1 MSIRTRLLTG
11 ILLATAS
18 LTAVACAGPSTS
30 SAPASQ
36 AGSASSSAPAGDST
50 GPGAAGP
57 LIIGHRGAPGY
68 RPEHTL
74 ASYELAARMGAD
86 YIEADVVPTK
96 DGVLVNRHEPEIGGT
111 TDVSAHPEF
120 ANRKTTKNLDGTQT
134 TGWFT
139 EDFTLAELKT
149 LHAAERLPDVRQHN
163 TLYNGLYQVPTLQE
177 YLDLAKRMSTELHR
191 QVGVYIET
199 KHPTFFRAQGIDVDK
214 MLVDELNKN
223 NLNTPDAK
231 VFIES
236 FETNLKQLHDQLK
249 VPLVQLIDSTGAPA
263 DWVAAGD
270 KRTYADMVKPA
281 GLAEVAKYAQAI
293 GPDKSLIIPTD
304 PAGNPGP
311 ATTLVTDAHAVGL
324 KLHPYT
330 FRNENQFLPAD
341 LRSSAVATASG
352 ASANPND
359 YGKAIDEDVRFFKL
373 GVDGIF
379 TDNTDTGL
387 VARAQFLQQH

>member
-1 MSIRTRLLTG
+1 MQIRTRLLTG
-11 ILLATAS
+11 ILLITAS
-18 LTAVACAGPSTS
+18 LTVVACG
-30 SAPASQ
+30 
-36 AGSASSSAPAGDST
+36 GSGT
-50 GPGAAGP
+50 GPGQPSASAGP
-57 LIIGHRGAPGY
+57 VAASTSAAPDQPGRVTPLIVGHRGAPGY

-111 TDVSAHPEF
+111 TDVASHPEF

-149 LHAAERLPDVRQHN
+149 LKAVERLPDVRQHN
-163 TLYNGLYQVPTLQE
+163 TMYNGLYQVPTLQE
-177 YLDLAKRMSTELHR
+177 YLDTAKRLSGELHR

-293 GPDKSLIIPTD
+293 GPDKTLIIPTD

-341 LRSSAVATASG
+341 LRSSA
-352 ASANPND
+352 NPVD

-387 VARAQFLQQH
+387 VARAEYLAQH

>member
-1 MSIRTRLLTG
+1 MPIRTRLLTG

-18 LTAVACAGPSTS
+18 LTAVACGGPGA

-36 AGSASSSAPAGDST
+36 ASPTSTATAAEAAPGGA
-50 GPGAAGP
+50 GPGATGP
-57 LIIGHRGAPGY
+57 LVIGHRGAPGY

-111 TDVSAHPEF
+111 TDVASHPEF

-149 LHAAERLPDVRQHN
+149 LHAVERLPAVRQHN
-163 TLYNGLYQVPTLQE
+163 TMYNGLYQVPTLQE
-177 YLDLAKRMSTELHR
+177 YLDLAKRLSGELHR

-214 MLVDELNKN
+214 MLVDELNQN

-293 GPDKSLIIPTD
+293 GPDKTLIIPTD

-311 ATTLVTDAHAVGL
+311 PTTLVTDAHQAGL

-330 FRNENQFLPAD
+330 FRNENQFLPAE
-341 LRSSAVATASG
+341 LRSSA
-352 ASANPND
+352 NPDD

-373 GVDGIF
+373 GVDGLF

>member
-1 MSIRTRLLTG
+1 MQIRTRLLTG
-11 ILLATAS
+11 ILLITAS
-18 LTAVACAGPSTS
+18 VTVVACGGSGPGPGQPSASAGPAAVGTS
-30 SAPASQ
+30 AAPDQS
-36 AGSASSSAPAGDST
+36 GRVV
-50 GPGAAGP
+50 P
-57 LIIGHRGAPGY
+57 LIVGHRGAPGY

-111 TDVSAHPEF
+111 TDVASHPEF
-120 ANRKTTKNLDGTQT
+120 ASRKTTKNLDGTQT

-149 LHAAERLPDVRQHN
+149 LKAVERLPDVRQHN
-163 TLYNGLYQVPTLQE
+163 TMYNGLYQVPTLQE
-177 YLDLAKRMSTELHR
+177 YLDLAKRLSGELHR

-214 MLVDELNKN
+214 MLVDTLNQN
-223 NLNTPDAK
+223 GLNTPDAK

-270 KRTYADMVKPA
+270 KRTYADMIKPA

-293 GPDKSLIIPTD
+293 GPDKTLIIPTD

-311 ATTLVTDAHAVGL
+311 ATTLVTDAHQVGL

-341 LRSSAVATASG
+341 LRSSA
-352 ASANPND
+352 NPDD
-359 YGKAIDEDVRFFKL
+359 YGKAMAEDIRFFQL

-387 VARAQFLQQH
+387 VARAEYLATHK

>member
-1 MSIRTRLLTG
+1 MQIRTRLLTG
-11 ILLATAS
+11 ILLITAS
-18 LTAVACAGPSTS
+18 LTAVACG
-30 SAPASQ
+30 
-36 AGSASSSAPAGDST
+36 GSGT
-50 GPGAAGP
+50 GPGQPSASAAPAASAVPDQPGRVTP
-57 LIIGHRGAPGY
+57 LIVGHRGAPGY

-86 YIEADVVPTK
+86 YIEADAVPTK

-111 TDVSAHPEF
+111 TDVASHPEF
-120 ANRKTTKNLDGTQT
+120 ASRKTTKTLDGTPT

-149 LHAAERLPDVRQHN
+149 LHAVERLPDVRQHN
-163 TLYNGLYQVPTLQE
+163 TIYNGLYQVPTLQE
-177 YLDLAKRMSTELHR
+177 YLDLAKRLSGELHR

-214 MLVDELNKN
+214 LLVDTLNQN
-223 NLNTPDAK
+223 GLNTPDAK
-231 VFIES
+231 VFVES
-236 FETNLKQLHDQLK
+236 FETNLKQLHGQLK

-263 DWVAAGD
+263 DWVASGD
-270 KRTYADMVKPA
+270 KRTYADMIKPA

-293 GPDKSLIIPTD
+293 GPDKTLIIPTD

-311 ATTLVTDAHAVGL
+311 PTTLVTDAHQVGL

-341 LRSSAVATASG
+341 LRSSA
-352 ASANPND
+352 NPDD
-359 YGKAIDEDVRFFKL
+359 YGKAIDEDIRFFKL

-387 VARAQFLQQH
+387 VARAEYLQQH

>member
-1 MSIRTRLLTG
+1 
-11 ILLATAS
+11 
-18 LTAVACAGPSTS
+18 VPD
-30 SAPASQ
+30 Q
-36 AGSASSSAPAGDST
+36 
-50 GPGAAGP
+50 PGRVTP
-57 LIIGHRGAPGY
+57 LIVGHRGAPGY

-86 YIEADVVPTK
+86 YIEADAVPTK

-111 TDVSAHPEF
+111 TDVASHPEF
-120 ANRKTTKNLDGTQT
+120 ASRKTTKTLDGTPT

-149 LHAAERLPDVRQHN
+149 LHAVERLPDVRQHN
-163 TLYNGLYQVPTLQE
+163 TIYNGLYQVPTLQE
-177 YLDLAKRMSTELHR
+177 YLDLAKRLSGELHR

-214 MLVDELNKN
+214 LLVDTLNQN
-223 NLNTPDAK
+223 GLNTPDAK
-231 VFIES
+231 VFVES

-270 KRTYADMVKPA
+270 KRTYADMIKPA

-293 GPDKSLIIPTD
+293 GPDKTLIIPTD

-311 ATTLVTDAHAVGL
+311 PTTLVTDAHQVGL

-341 LRSSAVATASG
+341 LRSSA
-352 ASANPND
+352 NPDD
-359 YGKAIDEDVRFFKL
+359 YGKAIDEDIRFFKL

-387 VARAQFLQQH
+387 IARAEYLQQH

>member
-1 MSIRTRLLTG
+1 MQIRTRLLTG
-11 ILLATAS
+11 ILLITAS
-18 LTAVACAGPSTS
+18 VTVVACGGSGPGPGQPSASAGPAAVGTS
-30 SAPASQ
+30 AAPDQS
-36 AGSASSSAPAGDST
+36 GRVV
-50 GPGAAGP
+50 P
-57 LIIGHRGAPGY
+57 LIVGHRGAPGY

-111 TDVSAHPEF
+111 TDVASHPEF
-120 ANRKTTKNLDGTQT
+120 ASRKTTKNLDGTQT

-149 LHAAERLPDVRQHN
+149 LKAVERLPDVRQHN
-163 TLYNGLYQVPTLQE
+163 TMYNGLYQVPTLQE
-177 YLDLAKRMSTELHR
+177 YLDLAKRLSGELHR

-214 MLVDELNKN
+214 MLVDTLNQN
-223 NLNTPDAK
+223 GLNTPDAK

-236 FETNLKQLHDQLK
+236 FETNLRALHDQLK

-270 KRTYADMVKPA
+270 KRTYADMIKPA

-293 GPDKSLIIPTD
+293 GPDKTLIIPTD

-311 ATTLVTDAHAVGL
+311 ATTLVTDAHQVGL

-341 LRSSAVATASG
+341 LRSSA
-352 ASANPND
+352 NPDD
-359 YGKAIDEDVRFFKL
+359 YGKAMAEDIRFFQL

-387 VARAQFLQQH
+387 VARAEYLATHK

>member
-1 MSIRTRLLTG
+1 MQIRTRLLTG
-11 ILLATAS
+11 ILLITAS
-18 LTAVACAGPSTS
+18 VTVVACGGSGPGPGQPSASAGPAAVGTS
-30 SAPASQ
+30 AAPDQS
-36 AGSASSSAPAGDST
+36 GRVV
-50 GPGAAGP
+50 P
-57 LIIGHRGAPGY
+57 LIVGHRGAPGY

-111 TDVSAHPEF
+111 TDVASHPEF
-120 ANRKTTKNLDGTQT
+120 ASRKTTKNLDGTQT

-149 LHAAERLPDVRQHN
+149 LKAVERLPDVRQHN
-163 TLYNGLYQVPTLQE
+163 TMYNGLYQVPTLQE
-177 YLDLAKRMSTELHR
+177 YLDLAKRLSGELHR

-214 MLVDELNKN
+214 MLVDTLNQN
-223 NLNTPDAK
+223 GLNTPDAK

-270 KRTYADMVKPA
+270 KRTYADMIKPA

-293 GPDKSLIIPTD
+293 GPDKTLIIPTD

-311 ATTLVTDAHAVGL
+311 ATTLVTDAHQVGL

-341 LRSSAVATASG
+341 LRSSA
-352 ASANPND
+352 NPDD
-359 YGKAIDEDVRFFKL
+359 YGKAMAEDIRFFQL

-387 VARAQFLQQH
+387 VARAEYLTTH

>member
-1 MSIRTRLLTG
+1 MQIRTRLLTG
-11 ILLATAS
+11 ILLITAS
-18 LTAVACAGPSTS
+18 LTVVACG
-30 SAPASQ
+30 
-36 AGSASSSAPAGDST
+36 GSGT
-50 GPGAAGP
+50 GPGQPSASAGP
-57 LIIGHRGAPGY
+57 VAASTSAAPDQPGRVTPLIVGHRGAPGY

-111 TDVSAHPEF
+111 TDVASHPEF

-149 LHAAERLPDVRQHN
+149 LKAVERLPDVRQHN
-163 TLYNGLYQVPTLQE
+163 TMYNGLYQVPTLQE
-177 YLDLAKRMSTELHR
+177 YLDTAKRLSGELHR

-293 GPDKSLIIPTD
+293 GPDKTLIIPTD

-341 LRSSAVATASG
+341 LRSSA
-352 ASANPND
+352 NPVD

-387 VARAQFLQQH
+387 VARAEYLTTH

>member
-1 MSIRTRLLTG
+1 MPIRTRLLTAV
-11 ILLATAS
+11 LLAAAG
-18 LTAVACAGPSTS
+18 LTAACGGSGTAPGQPSASAGPAAASTS
-30 SAPASQ
+30 AAPDQ
-36 AGSASSSAPAGDST
+36 
-50 GPGAAGP
+50 PGRVTP
-57 LIIGHRGAPGY
+57 LVVGHRGAPGY

-86 YIEADVVPTK
+86 YIEADAVPTK

-111 TDVSAHPEF
+111 TDVASHPEF
-120 ANRKTTKNLDGTQT
+120 ASRKTTKTLDGTPT

-149 LHAAERLPDVRQHN
+149 LHAVERLPDVRQHN
-163 TLYNGLYQVPTLQE
+163 TIYNGLYQVPTLQE
-177 YLDLAKRMSTELHR
+177 YLDLAKRLSGELHR

-214 MLVDELNKN
+214 LLVDTLNQN
-223 NLNTPDAK
+223 GLNTPDAK
-231 VFIES
+231 VFVES

-270 KRTYADMVKPA
+270 KRTYADMIKPA

-293 GPDKSLIIPTD
+293 GPDKTLIIPTD

-311 ATTLVTDAHAVGL
+311 ATTLVTDAHQVGL

-341 LRSSAVATASG
+341 LRSSA
-352 ASANPND
+352 NPDD
-359 YGKAIDEDVRFFKL
+359 YGKAIDEDIRFFKL

-387 VARAQFLQQH
+387 VARAEYLQQH

>member
-11 ILLATAS
+11 VLLAVAS
-18 LTAVACAGPSTS
+18 LTAVACGGP
-30 SAPASQ
+30 
-36 AGSASSSAPAGDST
+36 AGSQPPQSNAAAPDTPADAPVDASGPAV
-50 GPGAAGP
+50 P
-57 LIIGHRGAPGY
+57 LVIGHRGAPGY

-111 TDVSAHPEF
+111 TDVASHPEF
-120 ANRKTTKNLDGTQT
+120 ANRKTSKVVDGTT
-134 TGWFT
+134 MTGWFT

-149 LHAAERLPDVRQHN
+149 LHAVERLPAVRQHN
-163 TLYNGLYQVPTLQE
+163 TMYNGLYQVPTLQE
-177 YLDLAKRMSTELHR
+177 YLDLAKRMSGELHR

-199 KHPTFFRAQGIDVDK
+199 KHPTFFRALGIDVDR
-214 MLVDELNKN
+214 MLVDELNRN
-223 NLNTPDAK
+223 GLNQPGAK
-231 VFIES
+231 VYVES

-263 DWVAAGD
+263 DWVATGD
-270 KRTYADMVKPA
+270 KQTYADMVKPA

-311 ATTLVTDAHAVGL
+311 PTTLVADAHHVGL

-330 FRNENQFLPAD
+330 FRDEDQFLPAD
-341 LRSSAVATASG
+341 LRVSP
-352 ASANPND
+352 NPDD

-373 GVDGIF
+373 GVDGLF
-379 TDNTDTGL
+379 TDNTDTGI
-387 VARAQFLQQH
+387 VARAEYLAQRPN

>member
-1 MSIRTRLLTG
+1 
-11 ILLATAS
+11 
-18 LTAVACAGPSTS
+18 V
-30 SAPASQ
+30 
-36 AGSASSSAPAGDST
+36 
-50 GPGAAGP
+50 P
-57 LIIGHRGAPGY
+57 LVIGHRGAPGY

-111 TDVSAHPEF
+111 TDVASHPEF
-120 ANRKTTKNLDGTQT
+120 ANRKTSKVVDGTT
-134 TGWFT
+134 MTGWFT

-163 TLYNGLYQVPTLQE
+163 TMYNNRYQVPTLQE
-177 YLDLAKRMSTELHR
+177 YLDLAKRMSGELHR

-199 KHPTFFRAQGIDVDK
+199 KHPTFFRALGIDVDR
-214 MLVDELNKN
+214 MLVDELNRN
-223 NLNTPDAK
+223 GLNQPGAK
-231 VFIES
+231 VYVES

-263 DWVAAGD
+263 DWVATGD
-270 KRTYADMVKPA
+270 KQTYADMVKPA

-311 ATTLVTDAHAVGL
+311 PTTLVADAHHVGL

-330 FRNENQFLPAD
+330 FRDEDQFLPAD
-341 LRSSAVATASG
+341 LRVSP
-352 ASANPND
+352 NPDD

-373 GVDGIF
+373 GVDGLF
-379 TDNTDTGL
+379 TDNTDTGI
-387 VARAQFLQQH
+387 VARAEYLAQRPN

>member
-1 MSIRTRLLTG
+1 MPIRTRLLTAV
-11 ILLATAS
+11 LLAAAG
-18 LTAVACAGPSTS
+18 LTAACGGSGTAPGQPSASAGPAAASTS
-30 SAPASQ
+30 AAPDQ
-36 AGSASSSAPAGDST
+36 
-50 GPGAAGP
+50 PGRVTP
-57 LIIGHRGAPGY
+57 LVVGHRGAPGY

-86 YIEADVVPTK
+86 YIEADAVPTK

-111 TDVSAHPEF
+111 TDVASHPEF
-120 ANRKTTKNLDGTQT
+120 ASRKTTKTLDGTPT

-149 LHAAERLPDVRQHN
+149 LHAVERLPDVRQHN
-163 TLYNGLYQVPTLQE
+163 TIYNGLYQVPTLQE
-177 YLDLAKRMSTELHR
+177 YLDLAKRLSGELHR

-214 MLVDELNKN
+214 LLVDTLNQN
-223 NLNTPDAK
+223 GLNTPDAK
-231 VFIES
+231 VFVES

-270 KRTYADMVKPA
+270 KRTYADMIKPA

-293 GPDKSLIIPTD
+293 GPDKTLIIPTD

-311 ATTLVTDAHAVGL
+311 ATTLVTDAHQVGL

-341 LRSSAVATASG
+341 LRSSA
-352 ASANPND
+352 NPAD
-359 YGKAIDEDVRFFKL
+359 YGKAIDEDIRFFKL

-387 VARAQFLQQH
+387 VARAEYLQQH

>member
-1 MSIRTRLLTG
+1 MSVRSRLLTAVL
-11 ILLATAS
+11 ITATG
-18 LTAVACAGPSTS
+18 LTTVACGGSGTSTTAPTSTS
-30 SAPASQ
+30 S
-36 AGSASSSAPAGDST
+36 T
-50 GPGAAGP
+50 AATTPDGRAVP
-57 LIIGHRGAPGY
+57 LVIGHRGAPGY
-68 RPEHTL
+68 RPEHTV

-111 TDVSAHPEF
+111 TDVASHPEF
-120 ANRKTTKNLDGTQT
+120 ASRKTTKTLDGTPT

-149 LHAAERLPDVRQHN
+149 LRAVERLPAVRQHN
-163 TLYNGLYQVPTLQE
+163 TIYNGRYEVPTLQE
-177 YLDLAKRMSTELHR
+177 YLDLAKRLSGELHR

-199 KHPTFFRAQGIDVDK
+199 KHPTFFRALGFDVDK
-214 MLVDELNKN
+214 LLVDTLNRN
-223 NLNTPDAK
+223 GLNTPDAK
-231 VFIES
+231 VYIES
-236 FETNLKQLHDQLK
+236 FETNLSQLHDQLK

-270 KRTYADMVKPA
+270 KRTYADMIKPA

-293 GPDKSLIIPTD
+293 GPDKTLIIPTD

-311 ATTLVTDAHAVGL
+311 ATSLVSDAHKVRL
-324 KLHPYT
+324 TLHPYT

-341 LRSSAVATASG
+341 LRSSAVSTASG
-352 ASANPND
+352 ASANPDD
-359 YGKAIDEDVRFFKL
+359 YGKAIDEDIRFFQL

-387 VARAQFLQQH
+387 VARAQFLAQQPH

>member
-11 ILLATAS
+11 VLLAVAS
-18 LTAVACAGPSTS
+18 LTAVACGGP
-30 SAPASQ
+30 
-36 AGSASSSAPAGDST
+36 AGSQPPPSNAAAPDTPADAPVDASGSAV
-50 GPGAAGP
+50 P
-57 LIIGHRGAPGY
+57 LVIGHRGAPGY

-111 TDVSAHPEF
+111 TDVASHPEF
-120 ANRKTTKNLDGTQT
+120 ANRKTSKVVDGTT
-134 TGWFT
+134 MTGWFT

-163 TLYNGLYQVPTLQE
+163 TMYNNRYQVPTLQE
-177 YLDLAKRMSTELHR
+177 YLDLAKRMSGELHR

-199 KHPTFFRAQGIDVDK
+199 KHPTFFRALGIDVDR
-214 MLVDELNKN
+214 MLVDELNRN
-223 NLNTPDAK
+223 GLNQPGAK
-231 VFIES
+231 VYVES

-263 DWVAAGD
+263 DWVATGD
-270 KRTYADMVKPA
+270 KQTYADMVKPA

-311 ATTLVTDAHAVGL
+311 PTTLVADAHHVGL

-330 FRNENQFLPAD
+330 FRDEDQFLPAD
-341 LRSSAVATASG
+341 LRVSP
-352 ASANPND
+352 NPDD

-373 GVDGIF
+373 GVDGLF
-379 TDNTDTGL
+379 TDNTDTGI
-387 VARAQFLQQH
+387 VARAEYLAQRPN

>member
-11 ILLATAS
+11 ALLAVAS
-18 LTAVACAGPSTS
+18 LTAVACGGPAGSQPPPSTDA
-30 SAPASQ
+30 APDTPVDAS
-36 AGSASSSAPAGDST
+36 
-50 GPGAAGP
+50 GAAVP

-111 TDVSAHPEF
+111 TDVASHPEF
-120 ANRKTTKNLDGTQT
+120 ASRKTSKVVDGTT
-134 TGWFT
+134 MTGWFT

-163 TLYNGLYQVPTLQE
+163 TMYNERYQVPTLQE
-177 YLDLAKRMSTELHR
+177 YLDLAKRMSGELHR
-191 QVGVYIET
+191 QIGVYIET
-199 KHPTFFRAQGIDVDK
+199 KHPTFFRALGIDVDQK
-214 MLVDELNKN
+214 LVDELNRN
-223 NLNTPDAK
+223 GLNQPGAK
-231 VFIES
+231 VFVES

-311 ATTLVTDAHAVGL
+311 ATTLVADAHHVGL

-330 FRNENQFLPAD
+330 FRDEDQFLPAD
-341 LRSSAVATASG
+341 LRVSP
-352 ASANPND
+352 NPDD

-373 GVDGIF
+373 GVDGLF
-379 TDNTDTGL
+379 TDNTDTGV
-387 VARAQFLQQH
+387 VARAEYLAQQPH

>member
-18 LTAVACAGPSTS
+18 LTAVACGGPSTPS
-30 SAPASQ
+30 GPASDT
-36 AGSASSSAPAGDST
+36 GSASSTATPG
-50 GPGAAGP
+50 GAAGP
-57 LIIGHRGAPGY
+57 LVIGHRGAPGY

-111 TDVSAHPEF
+111 TDVASHPEF
-120 ANRKTTKNLDGTQT
+120 ANRKTTRNLDGTQT
-134 TGWFT
+134 AGWFT

-149 LHAAERLPDVRQHN
+149 LKAVERLPDVRQHN
-163 TLYNGLYQVPTLQE
+163 TMYNGRYEVPTLQE
-177 YLDLAKRMSTELHR
+177 YLDLAKRLSTELRR

-199 KHPTFFRAQGIDVDK
+199 KHPTFFRAQNIDVDR
-214 MLVDELNKN
+214 LLIDELNKN
-223 NLNTPDAK
+223 GLNTPDSK

-236 FETNLKQLHDQLK
+236 FETNLAQMRDQLK
-249 VPLVQLIDSTGAPA
+249 VPFVQLIDSKGAPA

-270 KRTYADMVKPA
+270 KRNYADMVKPA

-311 ATTLVTDAHAVGL
+311 PTTLVTDAHAVGL

-341 LRSSAVATASG
+341 LRSSA
-352 ASANPND
+352 NPDD

-387 VARAQFLQQH
+387 VARAEFLAQH

>member
-18 LTAVACAGPSTS
+18 LTAVACGGPSTPS
-30 SAPASQ
+30 GPASDT
-36 AGSASSSAPAGDST
+36 GSASSTATPG
-50 GPGAAGP
+50 GAAGP
-57 LIIGHRGAPGY
+57 LVIGHRGAPGY

-111 TDVSAHPEF
+111 TDVASHPEF
-120 ANRKTTKNLDGTQT
+120 ANRKTTRNLDGTQT
-134 TGWFT
+134 AGWFT

-149 LHAAERLPDVRQHN
+149 LKAVERLPDVRQHN
-163 TLYNGLYQVPTLQE
+163 TMYNGRYEVPTLQE
-177 YLDLAKRMSTELHR
+177 YLDLAKRLSTELRR

-199 KHPTFFRAQGIDVDK
+199 KHPTFFRAQNIDVDR
-214 MLVDELNKN
+214 LLIDELNKN
-223 NLNTPDAK
+223 GLNTPDSK

-236 FETNLKQLHDQLK
+236 FETNLAQMRDQLK
-249 VPLVQLIDSTGAPA
+249 VPFVQLIDSKGAPA

-311 ATTLVTDAHAVGL
+311 PTTLVTDAHAVGL

-341 LRSSAVATASG
+341 LRSSA
-352 ASANPND
+352 NPDD

-387 VARAQFLQQH
+387 VARAEFLAQH

>member
-1 MSIRTRLLTG
+1 MPAVVRVAVPAAVVLAMTSIVAVSVFNPFR
-11 ILLATAS
+11 ILLPKLPVDMGNLVVSGTKITMESPHLAGFSTDQRPYEMWAKAAIQD
-18 LTAVACAGPSTS
+18 LTDPDHV
-30 SAPASQ
+30 
-36 AGSASSSAPAGDST
+36 
-50 GPGAAGP
+50 
-57 LIIGHRGAPGY
+57 
-68 RPEHTL
+68 
-74 ASYELAARMGAD
+74 
-86 YIEADVVPTK
+86 
-96 DGVLVNRHEPEIGGT
+96 
-111 TDVSAHPEF
+111 
-120 ANRKTTKNLDGTQT
+120 
-134 TGWFT
+134 
-139 EDFTLAELKT
+139 ELKT
-149 LHAAERLPDVRQHN
+149 LRAVERLPAVRQHN
-163 TLYNGLYQVPTLQE
+163 TMYNGLYQVPTLQE
-177 YLDLAKRMSTELHR
+177 YLDTAKRLSGELHR

-236 FETNLKQLHDQLK
+236 FETNLKQLRDQLK

-270 KRTYADMVKPA
+270 KRTYADMIKPV

-293 GPDKSLIIPTD
+293 GPDKTLIIPTD

-341 LRSSAVATASG
+341 LRSSA
-352 ASANPND
+352 NPVD

-387 VARAQFLQQH
+387 VARAEYLTTH